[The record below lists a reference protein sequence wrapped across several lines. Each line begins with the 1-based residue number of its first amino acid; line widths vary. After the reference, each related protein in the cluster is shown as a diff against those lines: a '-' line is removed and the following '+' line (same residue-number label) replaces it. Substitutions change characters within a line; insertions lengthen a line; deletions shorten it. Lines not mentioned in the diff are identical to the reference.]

1 MTREEIKRNRETLT
15 KILAEEDAGK
25 RLEELQRLTKE
36 VGTSVTRMVRVQTG
50 HDASKVYYTVSN
62 EITESEIIHNIQETP
77 KTETMIN
84 MCKVSVKHYKV
95 DLVATIIALLTMLAS
110 WALVLVMLRS
120 SE

>member
-36 VGTSVTRMVRVQTG
+36 VGTSVTRMVRVQTW

-84 MCKVSVKHYKV
+84 TCKVSVKYYKV
-95 DLVATIIALLTMLAS
+95 YLLATIIALLTMLAN
-110 WALVLVMLRS
+110 WAIVLVMLRT